1 MQDNINIKKVKIQG
15 VEPKKIDNEKYV
27 KCIKQG
33 NKYMDII
40 EKERPTGATIKK
52 LSKKEYVVV
61 STGEIKEYKQKKE
74 TTEKTIKNL
83 KETFTRLRQLI
94 RTNFTDNSKNQLF
107 LTLTYKENMTD
118 EKQLYKDFDAF
129 YKRLKRKL
137 KEHKLEYIAVAE
149 PQGRGAWHFHI
160 MLKSTNQTN
169 LYIDNKE
176 LEKIWGNGYTDAQR
190 LKSDDVG
197 SYYVAYFTDLLE
209 EDEKGNKKRV
219 KGSRLKMYPKGFK
232 FYRTSRGIE
241 KPKEIKIQY
250 KELEKQGY
258 TKTYATAFQLINV
271 MEDDK
276 ILNVIQKE
284 TWKKINEEVKGKP

>member
-1 MQDNINIKKVKIQG
+1 MQNNNTIKKIKIQ
-15 VEPKKIDNEKYV
+15 VLKKKKIEKEKYV
-27 KCIKQG
+27 KAVIQG
-33 NKYMDII
+33 KKYIDII
-40 EKERPTGATIKK
+40 DKENKTGATIKK
-52 LSKKEYVVV
+52 ISKKEYIVV
-61 STGEIKEYKQKKE
+61 STGEVKNYKEKLE
-74 TTEKTIKNL
+74 IAEKTIKNL
-83 KETFTRLRQLI
+83 KETFNRLRQLI
-94 RTNFTDNSKNQLF
+94 RTNFTENAKNQVF
-107 LTLTYKENMTD
+107 ITLTYAKNMTD

-160 MLKSTNQTN
+160 MLKSINQDN

-176 LEKIWGNGYTDAQR
+176 LEKIWGNGYTDTQR

-232 FYRTSRGIE
+232 FYRCSRGIE
-241 KPKEIKIQY
+241 KPKEIY
-250 KELEKQGY
+250 LPYGELEKQGY
-258 TKTYATAFQLINV
+258 KNTYTTAFEIYNAEEDRIINF
-271 MEDDK
+271 
-276 ILNVIQKE
+276 IQKE
-284 TWKKINEEVKGKP
+284 TWKK

>member
-1 MQDNINIKKVKIQG
+1 MQDNNNIKKIKIQG

-27 KCIKQG
+27 KAIKQG
-33 NKYMDII
+33 NKYIDII
-40 EKERPTGATIKK
+40 EKERQTGATIKK
-52 LSKKEYVVV
+52 LSKKEYMVI
-61 STGEIKEYKQKKE
+61 STGEIKEYKVKEE
-74 TTEKTIKNL
+74 TTKKDKENL
-83 KETFTRLRQLI
+83 KKTFNKLRQLI

-107 LTLTYKENMTD
+107 ITLTYRENMTD

-137 KEHKLEYIAVAE
+137 KEHKLEYIAVVE

-160 MLKSTNQTN
+160 MLKSTNQNN

-176 LEKIWGNGYTDAQR
+176 LEKIWGNGYTDTQR

-197 SYYVAYFTDLLE
+197 TYYVSYFTDLLK
-209 EDEKGNKKRV
+209 EDKKGNKKRI
-219 KGSRLKMYPKGFK
+219 KGNRLSMYPKDFK

-241 KPKEIKIQY
+241 KPKKIDIQY

-258 TKTYATAFQLINV
+258 TKTYATAFQLIDV

-284 TWKKINEEVKGKP
+284 TWKK

>member
-1 MQDNINIKKVKIQG
+1 MQDNDSTKKIKIQG
-15 VEPKKIDNEKYV
+15 VNPKKIDNEKYV

-33 NKYMDII
+33 NKYMEII

-52 LSKKEYVVV
+52 LSKKEYLVV
-61 STGEIKEYKQKKE
+61 STGEIKQYKKE
-74 TTEKTIKNL
+74 NATEKEKENL
-83 KETFTRLRQLI
+83 RKTFNRLRQLI
-94 RTNFTDNSKNQLF
+94 RTNFTEGTKNQLF
-107 LTLTYKENMTD
+107 ITLTYRENMTD

-137 KEHKLEYIAVAE
+137 KEHKLEYISVAE

-160 MLKSTNQTN
+160 MLKSTNQAN
-169 LYIDNKE
+169 LYIDNKT

-209 EDEKGNKKRV
+209 EDKKGNKKRI
-219 KGSRLKMYPKGFK
+219 KGSRLSMYPKGFK

-241 KPKEIKIQY
+241 KPREILSPY
-250 KELEKQGY
+250 GELEKQGY
-258 TKTYATAFQLINV
+258 KNTYTTAFELIK
-271 MEDDK
+271 EDGQVINK
-276 ILNVIQKE
+276 IQKE
-284 TWKKINEEVKGKP
+284 TWKK

>member
-1 MQDNINIKKVKIQG
+1 MQNNNNIKKIKIQG

-52 LSKKEYVVV
+52 LSKKEYMVV
-61 STGEIKEYKQKKE
+61 STGEIKEYKKIE
-74 TTEKTIKNL
+74 TTEKTKENL
-83 KETFTRLRQLI
+83 KKTFNNLRQLI

-118 EKQLYKDFDAF
+118 VKQLYKNFDAF
-129 YKRLKRKL
+129 YKRLKYKF

-160 MLKSTNQTN
+160 MLKSTNQVN
-169 LYIDNKE
+169 LYIDNKT
-176 LEKIWGNGYTDAQR
+176 LENIWGHGYTDAQR

-197 SYYVAYFTDLLE
+197 SYYVSYFTDLLE
-209 EDEKGNKKRV
+209 EDKKGNKKRI
-219 KGSRLKMYPKGFK
+219 KGSRLSMYPKGFK

-241 KPKEIKIQY
+241 KPKQINIKY

-258 TKTYATAFQLINV
+258 TKTYATAFQLIDI

-284 TWKKINEEVKGKP
+284 TWKKVNQEVKGKP